1 MLQSQISIDCRK
13 GGWLHFTG
21 WSCFRF
27 SPCSS
32 LFSSQR
38 NYSVFMQ
45 HFPVQLMEQLVCPS
59 GDSAAQAQE
68 VFTWI
73 SEIIGLLKQKGSD
86 VVMRCRAKE
95 VRYATNSLTKI
106 AVVIIFSN
114 ALLSSVGFPFL
125 CLCIHLG
132 EKKQPW
138 EECNCRC
145 WKIFLAY
152 CLTKILLRLAKN
164 NQRWELICF
173 SFMGGCSLKTWRL
186 LDACLGSPLVFL
198 MGRGTFVTKTGLH
211 KSSNSQITNHSPFW
225 LVLRRKISRI
235 WLPGGWNQCGC

>member
-45 HFPVQLMEQLVCPS
+45 HFPVQLIEQLVCPS

-86 VVMRCRAKE
+86 VVMRCWAKE

-132 EKKQPW
+132 KKKTTLRRMQLQVLKDIFSLLFDKDIAKACQKQPKV
-138 EECNCRC
+138 RVDLF
-145 WKIFLAY
+145 FLY
-152 CLTKILLRLAKN
+152 
-164 NQRWELICF
+164 
-173 SFMGGCSLKTWRL
+173 GRL
-186 LDACLGSPLVFL
+186 LPEDLKASGCLS
-198 MGRGTFVTKTGLH
+198 GLTTRFSH
-211 KSSNSQITNHSPFW
+211 GKRNI
-225 LVLRRKISRI
+225 
-235 WLPGGWNQCGC
+235 CD